1 MSSLAFSDFNEEP
14 NHTNIIQQK
23 KREGMRHN
31 KTVKRKEKQSNP
43 KLEAMMK
50 RIHEGDGVD
59 DDDVDTDMNN
69 YQPLSPPKSG
79 VMEHMDNMNKHQHI
93 DDDNMDHDMNG
104 RIESQYEES
113 QQLQQPQPQLRR
125 QSSQQE
131 MQQHGNNQEAFTQLP
146 SEYAKQYYQQY
157 IPYYNQ
163 SSDDRTPS
171 GANKD
176 ELLSK
181 LNQIIYLLEEQQ
193 EEKTDNVMEELIL
206 YSFLG
211 IFIIFVVDSFA
222 RAGKYVR

>member
-31 KTVKRKEKQSNP
+31 KTAKRKEKQSNP

-50 RIHEGDGVD
+50 RIHEGEAGD
-59 DDDVDTDMNN
+59 DDDGDNDMNN
-69 YQPLSPPKSG
+69 YQPLAPPKSG
-79 VMEHMDNMNKHQHI
+79 VMEHMDNMNNSEHI
-93 DDDNMDHDMNG
+93 DDDNMEHDMNE
-104 RIESQYEES
+104 RIESQYEQS
-113 QQLQQPQPQLRR
+113 QQLQYPPPKVQR
-125 QSSQQE
+125 SSQNS
-131 MQQHGNNQEAFTQLP
+131 QQSQEAFTQLP

-157 IPYYNQ
+157 VPYYNQ
-163 SSDDRTPS
+163 GSDDRTPN

-211 IFIIFVVDSFA
+211 IFIIFIVDSFA